1 MKLFVP
7 ICGHKEHQFTGLTST
22 IGNGEEFRGWWG
34 MHQESISV
42 GGCWSKGSSSSS
54 IWGCVCQLQTPE
66 QNGELCFGGE
76 GNPSSDQLSPV
87 SHPSLRSIAT
97 CFWLFPSVSTSLEPS
112 SLAVCKW
119 ILPSGH
125 LQLAHPLGTEGAWS
139 SCGANLCVWELRH
152 GQLREE
158 QPWKGTNTIK

>member
-97 CFWLFPSVSTSLEPS
+97 CFWLFPSVSTSQAASQSVNGSCPQGICNLPI
-112 SLAVCKW
+112 LWVQKVPGAAVV
-119 ILPSGH
+119 P
-125 LQLAHPLGTEGAWS
+125 TFV
-139 SCGANLCVWELRH
+139 CGS
-152 GQLREE
+152 
-158 QPWKGTNTIK
+158 